1 MEMFPDLQVWQLS
14 AQEHV
19 LLVVQHHSI
28 TDGVSLDLLARD
40 LAAAY
45 SAAQSRSRPQWPSL
59 SVQYIDYAAWQRQ
72 QSTAAV
78 LDAELAWWRQALA
91 GAPALLELPTDR
103 PRPSV
108 MSFAGAEAC
117 FHTTAAVRHSL
128 RQLAAAHK
136 TTVFVVVLAAL
147 QVRMGVECLQCIISD
162 ALPLHDSSTCGCA
175 R

>member
-1 MEMFPDLQVWQLS
+1 MKMFPDLQVWQLS

-19 LLVVQHHSI
+19 LLVVQHHTI

-78 LDAELAWWRQALA
+78 LDAELEWWRQTLA
-91 GAPALLELPTDR
+91 GAPALLELPADR

-117 FHTTAAVRHSL
+117 FLTTAAVRHSL

>member
-1 MEMFPDLQVWQLS
+1 MICMLPRKSALLLTSISADEMSRDLQVWQLS

-19 LLVVQHHSI
+19 LLVVHHHSI
-28 TDGVSLDLLARD
+28 TDGVSLHVLARD

-45 SAAQSRSRPQWPSL
+45 SAALSSSQPHWPQL

-72 QSTAAV
+72 QLTGDV
-78 LDAELAWWRQALA
+78 LDAELAWWRQTLA
-91 GAPALLELPTDR
+91 GAPALLELPADR

-117 FHTTAAVRHSL
+117 FRTTAAVRHSL
-128 RQLAAAHK
+128 RQLATAHK

-147 QVRMGVECLQCIISD
+147 QVRMGVDCLKF
-162 ALPLHDSSTCGCA
+162 
-175 R
+175 